1 MATVDI
7 YTKGYCPFC
16 VRAKHLLDKLDVD
29 YNEIAIDGN
38 SELRQTMIEIAGGH
52 TVPQII
58 INNQPIGGC
67 DDLYA
72 LHAAGKLEP
81 MLEQS

>member
-1 MATVDI
+1 MATVEI
-7 YTKGYCPFC
+7 YTKKFCPFC
-16 VRAKHLLDKLDVD
+16 VRAKHLLEKLDID
-29 YNEIAIDGN
+29 YTEIAIDGD
-38 SELRQTMIEIAGGH
+38 SDLREKMISITGGH

-58 INNQPIGGC
+58 ISGKPIGGC

-81 MLEQS
+81 MLEN

>member
-1 MATVDI
+1 MAKVEV
-7 YTKGYCPFC
+7 YTKAYCPYC
-16 VRAKHLLDKLDVD
+16 VRAKHLLEKLNVD
-29 YNEIAIDGN
+29 YTEIPIDGD
-38 SELRQTMIEIAGGH
+38 SELRQHMISIAGGH

-58 INNQPIGGC
+58 IDEQPIGGC

-81 MLEQS
+81 MLGS

>member
-1 MATVDI
+1 MTTIDI

-29 YNEIAIDGN
+29 YNEIPIDGD
-38 SELRQTMIEIAGGH
+38 SELRQKMIELAGGH

-58 INNQPIGGC
+58 INGQPIGGC

-72 LHAAGKLEP
+72 LHAAGDLEP
-81 MLEQS
+81 MLEQ

>member
-1 MATVDI
+1 MATIDI

-16 VRAKHLLDKLDVD
+16 VRAKHLLDKLDVS
-29 YNEIAIDGN
+29 YNEIPIDGD
-38 SELRQTMIEIAGGH
+38 SELRQKMIDIAGGH

-58 INNQPIGGC
+58 INGQPIGGC

-72 LHAAGKLEP
+72 LHAAGELEP
-81 MLEQS
+81 MLQQ